1 MVQATFGDV
10 WRDSVEMDDG
20 GRAIDLLPTLKPS
33 PPASADLRHDPVSRR
48 RSSSARAGPG
58 TSLNA
63 EAVAAAPAAMPGV
76 P

>member
-33 PPASADLRHDPVSRR
+33 PPRQQTCVTTPCRV
-48 RSSSARAGPG
+48 AGP
-58 TSLNA
+58 
-63 EAVAAAPAAMPGV
+63 AAHVPGPAPR
-76 P
+76 